1 MKVLFS
7 VFLFTAF
14 VSIGQTLEEADKLF
28 NRYEYSK
35 AINAYEKL
43 QATKKLSL
51 KQVKNLTFSYFSVGD
66 FDRTYRLTDSLVKFP
81 NTESFFIYAHGYSA
95 YAIGKYDVAKKYLI
109 EYRTKEK
116 NKDLDQMI
124 QAIDVINTWPKEPL
138 ANLKSFTNNSSRADA
153 TIDVWKGNVIALK
166 EKGITKTA
174 EIDKNNDLIDAEFL
188 YKVPYIVFPI
198 QTEDEHSVSSGLIW
212 NEISVTNPPIT
223 YMTFNAISVSENGVV
238 VCNLSGYDKQ
248 GNYIKPANYKGTLSE
263 KLTIENLSPFLAIDS
278 LASTSIAINDGGNVV
293 VFSAKP
299 TSKKDSDLYRVE
311 LANGNWSI
319 PTKINQL
326 NTSGNEVFPVFSGDS
341 ILYFSSDGR
350 MGYGGLD
357 VYSVS
362 ISSGDKA
369 LAKHL
374 PSPINGASDDF
385 GFCSINIDSL
395 MFASN
400 RYNGQ
405 GDDDIFTYS
414 YPKLQESARKQDT
427 VDTVDTVKTVPIVSV
442 KNIVFYFDFD
452 SYVIKDIPD
461 SLIQFIEFLN
471 ANPTYK
477 LILVGRTDQIGTTDY
492 NSYLGEMRAKAV
504 ANLLT
509 SKGVD
514 SGKLKVISKG
524 ETDPVIRCS
533 PCNAASN
540 AKNRLVNLDI
550 VNP

>member
-14 VSIGQTLEEADKLF
+14 VSIGQTLDEADKLF

-35 AINAYEKL
+35 AINAYEKY

-66 FDRTYRLTDSLVKFP
+66 FDRAYRMTDSLVKSP
-81 NTESFFIYAHGYSA
+81 NIESFFIYAHGYSA

-124 QAIDVINTWPKEPL
+124 KAIDVINTWPKEPL

-174 EIDKNNDLIDAEFL
+174 EVDKNKDLIDAEFL

-198 QTEDEHSVSSGLIW
+198 QTEDIQVASSGLIW

-263 KLTIENLSPFLAIDS
+263 KLIIENLSPFLAIDS
-278 LASTSIAINDGGNVV
+278 LESTSIAINDGGNVI

-299 TSKKDSDLYRVE
+299 KSKKDSDLYRVE
-311 LANGNWSI
+311 LVNGNWAY

-357 VYSVS
+357 VYYFPSGSV
-362 ISSGDKA
+362 DKA
-369 LAKHL
+369 LTKHL
-374 PSPINGASDDF
+374 PSPINGASDDY
-385 GFCSINIDSL
+385 GFCSIAKDSI

-400 RYNGQ
+400 RFNGQ

-414 YPKLQESARKQDT
+414 YPSLREIVSKKDT
-427 VDTVDTVKTVPIVSV
+427 MDTVKTVPFVSV

-461 SLIQFIEFLN
+461 SLTEFIDFLN
-471 ANPTYK
+471 ANKSYQ
-477 LILVGRTDQIGTTDY
+477 LVLVGRTDNIGTTDY

-504 ANLLT
+504 AKLLT

-514 SGKLKVISKG
+514 SSKLKVISKG

>member
-7 VFLFTAF
+7 VFIFTAF
-14 VSIGQTLEEADKLF
+14 VSIGQTLEEADQLF

-35 AINAYEKL
+35 AISAYEKL
-43 QATKKLSL
+43 QGTKKLSL
-51 KQVKNLTFSYFSVGD
+51 KQFKNLTFSYFSVGD
-66 FDRTYRLTDSLVKFP
+66 FERTYKMTDSLVKSP
-81 NTESFFIYAHGYSA
+81 NIESFFIYAHGYSA
-95 YAIGKYDVAKKYLI
+95 YATGKYDVAKKYLI

-124 QAIDVINTWPKEPL
+124 QAIDVINTWPKEPI
-138 ANLKSFTNNSSRADA
+138 ANLKSFANNSSRADA

-174 EIDKNNDLIDAEFL
+174 AVDKNIDLIDAEFL
-188 YKVPYIVFPI
+188 YKVPYIVLPI
-198 QTEDEHSVSSGLIW
+198 QSEDKSVASSGIIW

-223 YMTFNAISVSENGVV
+223 YMTFNTISVSENGIV

-248 GNYIKPANYKGTLSE
+248 GKYIKPTNYKGTLSD
-263 KLTIENLSPFLAIDS
+263 KLTIENLSPFIAIDS
-278 LASTSIAINDGGNVV
+278 LESTSIAINDSGNVV

-311 LANGNWSI
+311 LVNGNWSN
-319 PTKINQL
+319 PSKINPL
-326 NTSGNEVFPVFSGDS
+326 NTAGNDVFPVFSGDS
-341 ILYFSSDGR
+341 ILYFSSDGS

-357 VYSVS
+357 VYSVT
-362 ISSGDKA
+362 IGSGDNF

-374 PSPINGASDDF
+374 PSPINSASDDF
-385 GFCSINIDSL
+385 GFCSINKDSM
-395 MFASN
+395 MFTSN

-414 YPKLQESARKQDT
+414 YPQLQEIARKIDT
-427 VDTVDTVKTVPIVSV
+427 IDPVKTVPFVSV

-461 SLIQFIEFLN
+461 SLTEFIEFLN
-471 ANPTYK
+471 ANQGYK
-477 LILVGRTDQIGTTDY
+477 LVLVGRTDHIGTTDY
-492 NSYLGEMRAKAV
+492 NSYLGEMRANAV
-504 ANLLT
+504 AKLLT

-514 SGKLKVISKG
+514 SNKLKVISKG
-524 ETDPVIRCS
+524 EIDPIIRCS
-533 PCNAASN
+533 PCNAESN

-550 VNP
+550 VTP

>member
-7 VFLFTAF
+7 VFIFTAF
-14 VSIGQTLEEADKLF
+14 VSIGQTLEEADQLF

-35 AINAYEKL
+35 AISAYEKL
-43 QATKKLSL
+43 QGTKKLSL
-51 KQVKNLTFSYFSVGD
+51 KQFKNLSFSYFSVGD
-66 FDRTYRLTDSLVKFP
+66 FERTYKMTDSLVKSP
-81 NTESFFIYAHGYSA
+81 NIESFFIYAHGYSA
-95 YAIGKYDVAKKYLI
+95 YATGKYDVAKKYLI

-124 QAIDVINTWPKEPL
+124 QAIDVINTWPKEPI
-138 ANLKSFTNNSSRADA
+138 ANLKSFANNSSRADA

-174 EIDKNNDLIDAEFL
+174 AVDKNIDLIDAEFL
-188 YKVPYIVFPI
+188 YKVPYIVLPI
-198 QTEDEHSVSSGLIW
+198 QTEDVSAASSGVIW

-248 GNYIKPANYKGTLSE
+248 GKYIKPTNYKGTLSN
-263 KLTIENLSPFLAIDS
+263 KLAIENLSPFLAIDS
-278 LASTSIAINDGGNVV
+278 LESTSISINDGGNVV
-293 VFSAKP
+293 VFSAKQ

-311 LANGNWSI
+311 LVNGNWSN
-319 PTKINQL
+319 PSKINQL
-326 NTSGNEVFPVFSGDS
+326 NTSGNDVFPVFSGDS
-341 ILYFSSDGR
+341 ILYFSSDGS

-357 VYSVS
+357 VYSVT
-362 ISSGDKA
+362 IGSGDNS

-374 PSPINGASDDF
+374 PYPINSASDDF
-385 GFCSINIDSL
+385 GFCSINKDSM
-395 MFASN
+395 MFTSN

-414 YPKLQESARKQDT
+414 YPQIQEIARKKDT
-427 VDTVDTVKTVPIVSV
+427 LDTVKTAPFVSV

-461 SLIQFIEFLN
+461 SLTEFIAFLN
-471 ANPTYK
+471 ANQGYK
-477 LILVGRTDQIGTTDY
+477 LVLVGRTDHIGTTDY
-492 NSYLGEMRAKAV
+492 NSYLGEMRANAV
-504 ANLLT
+504 AKLLT

-514 SGKLKVISKG
+514 SNKLKVISKG
-524 ETDPVIRCS
+524 EMDPIIRCS
-533 PCNAASN
+533 PCNAESN

-550 VNP
+550 IKP

>member
-7 VFLFTAF
+7 VFIFTAF
-14 VSIGQTLEEADKLF
+14 VSIGQTLEEADQLF

-35 AINAYEKL
+35 AISAYQKL
-43 QATKKLSL
+43 QGTKKLSL
-51 KQVKNLTFSYFSVGD
+51 KQFKNLTFSYFSVGD
-66 FDRTYRLTDSLVKFP
+66 FERTYKMTDSLVKSP
-81 NTESFFIYAHGYSA
+81 NIESFFIYAHGYSA
-95 YAIGKYDVAKKYLI
+95 YATGKYDVAKKYLI

-138 ANLKSFTNNSSRADA
+138 ANLKGFINNSSRADA
-153 TIDVWKGNVIALK
+153 TIDVWRGNVIALK

-174 EIDKNNDLIDAEFL
+174 AVDKNKDLIDAEFL
-188 YKVPYIVFPI
+188 YKVPYVVFPI
-198 QTEDEHSVSSGLIW
+198 QSEDKSVASSGVIW

-223 YMTFNAISVSENGVV
+223 YMTFNAISVSENGIV

-248 GNYIKPANYKGTLSE
+248 GKYIKPTNYKGTLSD

-278 LASTSIAINDGGNVV
+278 LESTSIAINDSGKIV

-311 LANGNWSI
+311 LVNGNWSN
-319 PTKINQL
+319 PSKINQL
-326 NTSGNEVFPVFSGDS
+326 NTSGNDVFPVFSGDS
-341 ILYFSSDGR
+341 ILYFSSDGS

-357 VYSVS
+357 VYSVT
-362 ISSGDKA
+362 IGSGDNS

-374 PSPINGASDDF
+374 PYPINSASDDF
-385 GFCSINIDSL
+385 GFCSMNKDSM
-395 MFASN
+395 MFTSN

-414 YPKLQESARKQDT
+414 YAKLQEIVSKKDT
-427 VDTVDTVKTVPIVSV
+427 IDTVKTVPFVSV
-442 KNIVFYFDFD
+442 KNIAFYFDFD

-461 SLIQFIEFLN
+461 SLTEFITFLN
-471 ANPTYK
+471 ANQSYK
-477 LILVGRTDQIGTTDY
+477 LVLVGRTDQIGTTDY

-504 ANLLT
+504 AKLLT

-514 SGKLKVISKG
+514 SNKLKVISKG
-524 ETDPVIRCS
+524 EMDPIIRCS
-533 PCNAASN
+533 PCNAESN

-550 VNP
+550 IKP

>member
-7 VFLFTAF
+7 VFIFTAF
-14 VSIGQTLEEADKLF
+14 VSIGQTLEEADQLF

-35 AINAYEKL
+35 AISAYEKL
-43 QATKKLSL
+43 QGTKKLSL
-51 KQVKNLTFSYFSVGD
+51 KQFKNLSFSYFSVGD
-66 FDRTYRLTDSLVKFP
+66 FERAYRMTDSLIKSP
-81 NTESFFIYAHGYSA
+81 NIESFFIYAHGYSA
-95 YAIGKYDVAKKYLI
+95 YATGKYDVAKKYLI

-124 QAIDVINTWPKEPL
+124 QAIDVINTWPKEPI
-138 ANLKSFTNNSSRADA
+138 ANLKSFANNSSRADA

-174 EIDKNNDLIDAEFL
+174 AVDKNIDLIDAEFL
-188 YKVPYIVFPI
+188 YKVPYIVLPI
-198 QTEDEHSVSSGLIW
+198 QTEDVSAASSGVIW

-248 GNYIKPANYKGTLSE
+248 GKYIKPTNYKGTLSD
-263 KLTIENLSPFLAIDS
+263 KLAIENLSPFLAIDS
-278 LASTSIAINDGGNVV
+278 LESTSISINDGGNVV

-311 LANGNWSI
+311 LVNGNWSN
-319 PTKINQL
+319 PSKINQL
-326 NTSGNEVFPVFSGDS
+326 NTSGNDVFPVFSGDS
-341 ILYFSSDGR
+341 ILYFSSDGS

-357 VYSVS
+357 VYSVTVG
-362 ISSGDKA
+362 SGDNS

-374 PSPINGASDDF
+374 PSPINSASDDF
-385 GFCSINIDSL
+385 GFCSINKDSM
-395 MFASN
+395 MFTSN

-414 YPKLQESARKQDT
+414 YPQLQEIARKIDT
-427 VDTVDTVKTVPIVSV
+427 IDPVKTVPFVSV

-461 SLIQFIEFLN
+461 SLTEFIAFLN
-471 ANPTYK
+471 TNQGYK
-477 LILVGRTDQIGTTDY
+477 LVLVGRTDHIGTTDY
-492 NSYLGEMRAKAV
+492 NIYLGEMRANAV
-504 ANLLT
+504 AKLLT

-514 SGKLKVISKG
+514 SNKLKVISKG
-524 ETDPVIRCS
+524 EMDPIIRCS
-533 PCNAASN
+533 PCNAESN

-550 VNP
+550 VTP

>member
-7 VFLFTAF
+7 VFIFTAF
-14 VSIGQTLEEADKLF
+14 VSIGQTLEEADQLF

-35 AINAYEKL
+35 AISAYEKL
-43 QATKKLSL
+43 QGTKKLSL
-51 KQVKNLTFSYFSVGD
+51 KQFKNLTFSYFSVGD
-66 FDRTYRLTDSLVKFP
+66 FDRTYKMTDSLVKSP
-81 NTESFFIYAHGYSA
+81 NIESFFIYAHGYSA
-95 YAIGKYDVAKKYLI
+95 YATGKYDVAKKYLI

-124 QAIDVINTWPKEPL
+124 QAIDVINTWPKEPI
-138 ANLKSFTNNSSRADA
+138 ANLKSFANNSSRADA

-174 EIDKNNDLIDAEFL
+174 AVDKNKDLIDAEFL
-188 YKVPYIVFPI
+188 YKVPYVVFPI
-198 QTEDEHSVSSGLIW
+198 QSEDKSVASSGVIW

-223 YMTFNAISVSENGVV
+223 YMTFNALSVSENGIV

-248 GNYIKPANYKGTLSE
+248 GKYIKPTNYKGTLSD
-263 KLTIENLSPFLAIDS
+263 KLTIENLSPFIAIDS
-278 LASTSIAINDGGNVV
+278 LESTSIAINDSGNVV

-311 LANGNWSI
+311 LVNGNWSN
-319 PTKINQL
+319 PSKINQL
-326 NTSGNEVFPVFSGDS
+326 NTSGNDVFPVFSGDS
-341 ILYFSSDGR
+341 ILYFSSDGS

-357 VYSVS
+357 VYSVT
-362 ISSGDKA
+362 IGSGDNS

-374 PSPINGASDDF
+374 PYPINSASDDF
-385 GFCSINIDSL
+385 GFCSINKDSM
-395 MFASN
+395 MFTSN

-414 YPKLQESARKQDT
+414 YPLLQEIISKKDT
-427 VDTVDTVKTVPIVSV
+427 IDTVKKVPFVSV
-442 KNIVFYFDFD
+442 KNIAFYFDFD

-461 SLIQFIEFLN
+461 SLTEFIAFLN
-471 ANPTYK
+471 ANQGYK
-477 LILVGRTDQIGTTDY
+477 LVLVGRTDQIGTTDY

-504 ANLLT
+504 AKLLT
-509 SKGVD
+509 SKGVEAN
-514 SGKLKVISKG
+514 KLKVISKG
-524 ETDPVIRCS
+524 EMDPIIRCS
-533 PCNAASN
+533 PCNAESN

-550 VNP
+550 IKP

>member
-7 VFLFTAF
+7 VFIFTAF
-14 VSIGQTLEEADKLF
+14 VSIGQTLEEADQLF

-35 AINAYEKL
+35 AISAYEKL
-43 QATKKLSL
+43 QGTKKLSL
-51 KQVKNLTFSYFSVGD
+51 KQFKNLTFSYFSVGD
-66 FDRTYRLTDSLVKFP
+66 FERTYKMTDSLVKSP
-81 NTESFFIYAHGYSA
+81 NIESFFIYAHGYSA
-95 YAIGKYDVAKKYLI
+95 YATGKYDVAKKYLI

-124 QAIDVINTWPKEPL
+124 QAIDVINTWPKEPI
-138 ANLKSFTNNSSRADA
+138 ANLKSFANNSSRADA

-174 EIDKNNDLIDAEFL
+174 AVDKNKDLIDAEFL
-188 YKVPYIVFPI
+188 YKVPYVVFPI
-198 QTEDEHSVSSGLIW
+198 QSEDKSVASSGVIW

-223 YMTFNAISVSENGVV
+223 YMTFNALSVSENGIV

-248 GNYIKPANYKGTLSE
+248 GKYIKPTNYKGTLSD
-263 KLTIENLSPFLAIDS
+263 KLAIENLSPFLAIDS
-278 LASTSIAINDGGNVV
+278 LESTSISINDGGNVV

-311 LANGNWSI
+311 LVNGNWSN
-319 PTKINQL
+319 PSKINQL
-326 NTSGNEVFPVFSGDS
+326 NTSGNDVFPVFSGDS
-341 ILYFSSDGR
+341 ILYFSSDGS

-357 VYSVS
+357 VYSVTVG
-362 ISSGDKA
+362 SGDNS

-374 PSPINGASDDF
+374 PSPINSASDDF
-385 GFCSINIDSL
+385 GFCRINKDSM
-395 MFASN
+395 MFTSN

-414 YPKLQESARKQDT
+414 YPQLQEIARKKDT
-427 VDTVDTVKTVPIVSV
+427 LDTVKTAPFVSV

-461 SLIQFIEFLN
+461 SLTEFIAFLN
-471 ANPTYK
+471 ANQGYK
-477 LILVGRTDQIGTTDY
+477 LVLVGRTDHIGTTDY
-492 NSYLGEMRAKAV
+492 NSYLGEMRANAV
-504 ANLLT
+504 AKLLT

-514 SGKLKVISKG
+514 SNKLKVISKG
-524 ETDPVIRCS
+524 EMDPIIRCS
-533 PCNAASN
+533 PCNAESN

-550 VNP
+550 IKP

>member
-1 MKVLFS
+1 
-7 VFLFTAF
+7 
-14 VSIGQTLEEADKLF
+14 
-28 NRYEYSK
+28 
-35 AINAYEKL
+35 
-43 QATKKLSL
+43 
-51 KQVKNLTFSYFSVGD
+51 
-66 FDRTYRLTDSLVKFP
+66 
-81 NTESFFIYAHGYSA
+81 
-95 YAIGKYDVAKKYLI
+95 
-109 EYRTKEK
+109 
-116 NKDLDQMI
+116 
-124 QAIDVINTWPKEPL
+124 
-138 ANLKSFTNNSSRADA
+138 
-153 TIDVWKGNVIALK
+153 
-166 EKGITKTA
+166 
-174 EIDKNNDLIDAEFL
+174 
-188 YKVPYIVFPI
+188 
-198 QTEDEHSVSSGLIW
+198 
-212 NEISVTNPPIT
+212 
-223 YMTFNAISVSENGVV
+223 MTFNAISVSENGVV

-263 KLTIENLSPFLAIDS
+263 KLTIDNLSPFLAIDS

-299 TSKKDSDLYRVE
+299 TSKKDSDLYRME
-311 LANGNWSI
+311 LANGNWSN

-326 NTSGNEVFPVFSGDS
+326 NTSGNDVFPVFSGDS

-357 VYSVS
+357 VYS
-362 ISSGDKA
+362 ITIGSGDNS

-374 PSPINGASDDF
+374 PSPINGASDDY
-385 GFCSINIDSL
+385 GFCSIAKDSI

-400 RYNGQ
+400 RFNGQ

-414 YPKLQESARKQDT
+414 YPSLREIVSKKDT
-427 VDTVDTVKTVPIVSV
+427 MDTVKTVPFVSV

-461 SLIQFIEFLN
+461 SLTEFIDFLN
-471 ANPTYK
+471 ANKSYQ
-477 LILVGRTDQIGTTDY
+477 LVLVGRTDNIGTTDY

-504 ANLLT
+504 AKLLT

-514 SGKLKVISKG
+514 SSKLKVISKG

-550 VNP
+550 VSP

>member
-7 VFLFTAF
+7 VFIFTAF
-14 VSIGQTLEEADKLF
+14 VSIGQTLEEADQLF

-35 AINAYEKL
+35 AISALEKL
-43 QATKKLSL
+43 QGTKKLSL
-51 KQVKNLTFSYFSVGD
+51 KQFKNLTFSYFSVGD
-66 FDRTYRLTDSLVKFP
+66 FERAYRMTDSLIKSP
-81 NTESFFIYAHGYSA
+81 NIESFFIYAHGYSA
-95 YAIGKYDVAKKYLI
+95 YATGKYDVAKKYLI

-124 QAIDVINTWPKEPL
+124 QAIDVINTWPKEPI
-138 ANLKSFTNNSSRADA
+138 ANLKSFANNSSRADA
-153 TIDVWKGNVIALK
+153 TIDVWKGNVITLK

-174 EIDKNNDLIDAEFL
+174 AVDKNIDLIDAEFL
-188 YKVPYIVFPI
+188 YKVPYVVFPI
-198 QTEDEHSVSSGLIW
+198 QSEDVSVASSGVIW

-223 YMTFNAISVSENGVV
+223 YMTFNTISVSENGIV

-248 GNYIKPANYKGTLSE
+248 GKYIKPTNYKGTLSD

-278 LASTSIAINDGGNVV
+278 LESTSIAINDGGNVV

-311 LANGNWSI
+311 LVNGNWSN
-319 PTKINQL
+319 PSKINQL
-326 NTSGNEVFPVFSGDS
+326 NTSGNDVFPVFSGDS
-341 ILYFSSDGR
+341 ILYFSSDGS

-357 VYSVS
+357 VYSVT
-362 ISSGDKA
+362 IGSGDNS

-374 PSPINGASDDF
+374 PSPINSASDDF
-385 GFCSINIDSL
+385 GFCSINKDSM
-395 MFASN
+395 MFTSN

-414 YPKLQESARKQDT
+414 YPQLQEIARKIDT
-427 VDTVDTVKTVPIVSV
+427 IDPVKTVPFVSV

-461 SLIQFIEFLN
+461 SLTEFIEFLN
-471 ANPTYK
+471 ANQGYK
-477 LILVGRTDQIGTTDY
+477 LVLVGRTDHIGTTDY
-492 NSYLGEMRAKAV
+492 NSYLGEMRANAV
-504 ANLLT
+504 AKLLT

-514 SGKLKVISKG
+514 SNKLKVISKG
-524 ETDPVIRCS
+524 EMDPIIRCS
-533 PCNAASN
+533 PCNAESN

-550 VNP
+550 VTP

>member
-1 MKVLFS
+1 MKFLLSVLFFS
-7 VFLFTAF
+7 AFL
-14 VSIGQTLEEADKLF
+14 SIGQTLEDADQLF

-35 AINAYEKL
+35 AISAYEK
-43 QATKKLSL
+43 QQGTKKLSL

-66 FDRTYRLTDSLVKFP
+66 FDRAYRMTDSLVKSP
-81 NTESFFIYAHGYSA
+81 NIESFFIYAHGYSA
-95 YAIGKYDVAKKYLI
+95 YALGKYDVAKKSLI

-153 TIDVWKGNVIALK
+153 AVDVWKSNVITLK

-174 EIDKNNDLIDAEFL
+174 AVDKNIDLIDAEFL

-198 QTEDEHSVSSGLIW
+198 KTEDTDVATSGVIW
-212 NEISVTNPPIT
+212 NEISVTNPPIN
-223 YMTFNAISVSENGVV
+223 YMTFNAISVSENGIV

-248 GNYIKPANYKGTLSE
+248 GKYIKPSNYKGTLSD

-278 LASTSIAINDGGNVV
+278 LESTSIAINDGGNVV

-311 LANGNWSI
+311 LVNGNWSN
-319 PTKINQL
+319 PSKINPI
-326 NTSGNEVFPVFSGDS
+326 NTAGNDVFPVFSGDS

-357 VYSVS
+357 VYSVTMG
-362 ISSGDKA
+362 SGDNS
-369 LAKHL
+369 LVKHL
-374 PSPINGASDDF
+374 PSPINSASDDF
-385 GFCSINIDSL
+385 GMCKITSDSL
-395 MFASN
+395 LFTSN
-400 RYNGQ
+400 RFNGL
-405 GDDDIFTYS
+405 GDDDVWKYV
-414 YPKLQESARKQDT
+414 YPKTPEIVSIKDS
-427 VDTVDTVKTVPIVSV
+427 VDTVQRTPYVSV

-452 SYVIKDIPD
+452 SYTIKEIPD
-461 SLIQFIEFLN
+461 SLSKFIEFLA
-471 ANPTYK
+471 ANEAYK
-477 LILVGRTDQIGTTDY
+477 LILVGRTDHIGTLEY

-504 ANLLT
+504 AKLLI
-509 SKGVD
+509 SRGVD
-514 SGKLKVISKG
+514 PKKLQVISKG
-524 ETDPVIRCS
+524 KTDPIVRCA

-540 AKNRLVNLDI
+540 AKNRIVNLDI
-550 VNP
+550 VIP